1 MLFAHRATALM
12 RFSCKVILL
21 CFYSL
26 FSLAFAADF
35 TNKTTTS
42 GLGDDLI
49 YQVYFDGSKIYAAT
63 DGGLSISSDGGNTF
77 VNKTTA
83 NGLGAN
89 PVTNIYVYGSMIY
102 AFTGNFSSNIKT
114 QYGLSISSDGGNTFT
129 HKTTANGLGSN
140 LLYGLTVSNSKVYVA
155 TGQGLSISS
164 DGGYSF
170 VNKTTSDGLGDN
182 STSDVYVD
190 GLKVYVATNGGL
202 SVSTD
207 GGNTFVNKTTAN
219 GLGDNL
225 IRRIVVNNSTMYVGT
240 NGGLSISTD
249 GGNTFVNKTTANG
262 LGGNNV
268 MGIYSNGSTIYA
280 TTKMLSGFSIM
291 GSGLSISTDGGN
303 TFVNKTTA
311 NGLGSDLITDIDVAG
326 SALYVST
333 DAGLSISTDGGNT
346 FVNKTTAEGLGNNF
360 ISNVFINNS
369 TIYAATLS
377 GLSLQDTSLTITKTG
392 DGNGT
397 VSATGIDCGGDCVE
411 TYKVGTQVTLKAAA
425 SSDSKFISWSGS
437 CSGSDSPLTI
447 TMDQVKSCNAFFEKF
462 PVVLTV
468 NKTGNG
474 QVTGGGT
481 FAIGTT
487 VKLTA
492 TPDDGYQFVNWSP
505 STCSDSFAMP
515 ASNLICTAT
524 FEKKPDVIVTPP
536 PAVSQCTT
544 FVAPIAKIPC
554 VNVYGTPYQVEIK
567 LIATLPSL
575 RFEVDMGTLSKL
587 ASEIVP
593 TEECAVFPAPNTAN
607 LLKINCLDLGDKYR
621 VEMPLVPNASPFQ
634 FDVGRVEKY

>member
-240 NGGLSISTD
+240 NG
-249 GGNTFVNKTTANG
+249 
-262 LGGNNV
+262 
-268 MGIYSNGSTIYA
+268 
-280 TTKMLSGFSIM
+280 
-291 GSGLSISTDGGN
+291 GLSISTDGGN